1 MALTTYFDL
10 SQHLLDYMGVDPS
23 GGGDRYA
30 RRAVQ
35 AAINTLSQIR
45 RWRYYYTQYMVTTN
59 VSQTTGTISYEHTG
73 GSSERLVTLSDA
85 TWPSWA
91 AQGVL
96 RIGTVDYEIASR
108 LSSTTL
114 TLSEN
119 SNPGEDV
126 AADTAYTLF
135 RDAYP
140 LPTDFLSMGI
150 LVNRTNMYPLSYI
163 APNEWQDS
171 TMVNFG
177 PAVPFSY
184 TIHGSQDYLNTHML
198 RFWPPPDQAY
208 AITGIYQRRMRPV
221 VIHDY
226 SAGTITVA
234 DDSTT
239 VTGDG
244 TVWDSTM
251 VGSIIRF
258 RDDKENAPDGL
269 GGDYPYQT
277 ERVITAVGSGTSL
290 TIDSVTGIAYT
301 ATKYRISD
309 PVDIF
314 EGAMKTFLLRECE
327 KQARRVRRIPAI
339 AGEDA
344 EYEMALARALEAD
357 SVDFSPAQMDGW
369 QERFPWNVMRLPNR
383 YYPASDG

>member
-1 MALTTYFDL
+1 MALTTYHDL
-10 SQHLLDYMGVDPS
+10 TAHILDYMGVDPS

-35 AAINTLSQIR
+35 AAINTLPQLR
-45 RWRYYYTQYMVTTN
+45 RWRYYYTQWLQVTAA
-59 VSQTTGTISYEHTG
+59 SQTTGSVAYDHTG
-73 GSSERLVTLSDA
+73 GASERLVTLTDA

-96 RIGTVDYEIASR
+96 RIGTVDYEIATYE
-108 LSSTTL
+108 SSTTI

-126 AADTAYTLF
+126 ASGTEYTIF

-150 LVNRTNMYPLSYI
+150 IVNRTNMHPLTYVSQ
-163 APNEWQDS
+163 NDWQDS
-171 TMVNFG
+171 TMVNLG
-177 PAVPFSY
+177 PAVPYSY
-184 TIHGSQDYLNTHML
+184 TIHGSQDYLNTHMI
-198 RFWPPPDQAY
+198 RFWPPPDNEY
-208 AITGIYQRRMRPV
+208 TITGIYQRRMRPAL
-221 VIHDY
+221 IHDY
-226 SAGTITVA
+226 STGTITVTSS
-234 DDSTT
+234 STT

-244 TVWDSTM
+244 TAWASSM
-251 VGSIIRF
+251 IGSVIRF
-258 RDDKENAPDGL
+258 RADAENEPDGL
-269 GGDYPYQT
+269 GGDYPYET
-277 ERVITAVGSGTSL
+277 ERTITAVASATSL

-301 ATKYRISD
+301 AKKYRISD

-344 EYEMALARALEAD
+344 EYEMAKALALEAD

-383 YYPASDG
+383 YYPASG